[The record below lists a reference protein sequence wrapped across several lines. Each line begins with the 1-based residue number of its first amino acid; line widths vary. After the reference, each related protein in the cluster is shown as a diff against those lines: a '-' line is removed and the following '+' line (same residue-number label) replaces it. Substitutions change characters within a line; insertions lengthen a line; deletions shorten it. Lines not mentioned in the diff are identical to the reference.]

1 MIGGFFISLLLME
14 KFINKVLSNCIE
26 GFVLY
31 DYKGSYWI
39 VHPEKNL
46 WVVKVNCYSGYTYF
60 NYFFFHNIFSYMS
73 LDVIKNKKYIFNWIV
88 NDLGLFVSEHLY
100 SDYLPGEYDWRKD
113 FEVDL
118 VIEYGKIIARRPD
131 SLRSMES
138 PTPFLES

>member
-1 MIGGFFISLLLME
+1 ME

-31 DYKGSYWI
+31 EYRSNYWI

-46 WVVKVNCYSGYTYF
+46 WVVSVNSYSGYTYF

-100 SDYLPGEYDWRKD
+100 PDYLPGEYNWIKD

-118 VIEYGKIIARRPD
+118 VIEYGKIIARRP
-131 SLRSMES
+131 ES
-138 PTPFLES
+138 SFLES